1 MFAKEVNQYWN
12 ANNKFRGGGSI
23 HSKSSLDR
31 DLFHQ
36 TDLNLNVTTE
46 QKLWCTVLSGSNM
59 SFAVI
64 YQNVAIV
71 VCQHWK
77 VAAWFPYATKALSTY
92 WIVSKQESWFI
103 WSICWHSIF
112 IQHSSLDLAE
122 CSLSSQSD
130 GDGAWVRYSARYNVH
145 CGHVALSGG
154 EAQISAGYG
163 AKIWVVGSGEQ
174 RALGLTTVIITS
186 HTSPSCAHH

>member
-1 MFAKEVNQYWN
+1 MLSSTGQKWQQKLGSIWSGLLAQAHIVARDIGGWGPLLFLLLLFKHPLATKSRTYQLAPPPFLPICRRRKNLLGSSCMGQRWKPQAHNNNSLTMFAKEVNQYWN

-46 QKLWCTVLSGSNM
+46 QKLQCTVLSGSNM

-71 VCQHWK
+71 VCQH
-77 VAAWFPYATKALSTY
+77 
-92 WIVSKQESWFI
+92 
-103 WSICWHSIF
+103 
-112 IQHSSLDLAE
+112 
-122 CSLSSQSD
+122 
-130 GDGAWVRYSARYNVH
+130 
-145 CGHVALSGG
+145 
-154 EAQISAGYG
+154 
-163 AKIWVVGSGEQ
+163 
-174 RALGLTTVIITS
+174 
-186 HTSPSCAHH
+186 